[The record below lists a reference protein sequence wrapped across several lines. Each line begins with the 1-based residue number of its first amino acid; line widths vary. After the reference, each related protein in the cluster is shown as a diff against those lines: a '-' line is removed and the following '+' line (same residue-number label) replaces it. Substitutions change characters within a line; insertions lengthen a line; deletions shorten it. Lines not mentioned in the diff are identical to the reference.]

1 MARVSPRRSPSPV
14 SPRTMGGVNPV
25 TFLQETAAELR
36 KSVWPS
42 REETARL
49 TAVVIVLAVIIG
61 FFLGGLDRLFS
72 EVLTR
77 FVFTIG

>member
-1 MARVSPRRSPSPV
+1 MARVSPRRSPPPV

-25 TFLQETAAELR
+25 AFLQETVAELR

-49 TAVVIVLAVIIG
+49 TAVVIVLAVAIG

-77 FVFTIG
+77 FVFTI

>member
-1 MARVSPRRSPSPV
+1 MAKVSPPRRSPPPIAS
-14 SPRTMGGVNPV
+14 RTIGGVNPV
-25 TFLQETAAELR
+25 TFLQETVAELR

-49 TAVVIVLAVIIG
+49 TAVVIVLAVAIG

-77 FVFTIG
+77 FVF

>member
-1 MARVSPRRSPSPV
+1 MAKVSPRRSPPPV
-14 SPRTMGGVNPV
+14 NTRAIGGVNPV
-25 TFLQETAAELR
+25 AFLQETVSELR

-49 TAVVIVLAVIIG
+49 TAVVIVLAVVIG

-77 FVFTIG
+77 FVFTI